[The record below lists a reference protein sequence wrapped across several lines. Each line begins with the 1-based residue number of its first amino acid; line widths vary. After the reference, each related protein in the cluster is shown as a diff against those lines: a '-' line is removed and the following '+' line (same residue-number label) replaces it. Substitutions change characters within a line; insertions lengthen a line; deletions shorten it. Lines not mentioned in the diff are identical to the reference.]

1 MSAVAGLGLARRRL
15 GATPAPPPPR
25 PLRPPPATPQSGYA
39 AYAGSSENAAAN
51 KAFFEA
57 VMKSVAEKRAANPG
71 VQAVTVIYNTTNAPS
86 FRSQIAS
93 STSIWNSS
101 VSNVKLQEGSNADF
115 AYREGN
121 DSRGSYASTDGH
133 GSGYI
138 FLDYAQNQQ
147 YDSTRVTAHE
157 TGHVLGLP
165 DHYTGPC
172 SELMS
177 GGGPGTSCTQ
187 RLPERHGALAG
198 ELPLAERSRGLS
210 PAPRP
215 DTGLHAAPVRG
226 RSAGAGRPPPAVG
239 TAQASSSGK
248 APRWP
253 VPAPCAGRGSNSR
266 QLHISWTNPVRR
278 SQRPATSSPPA
289 ASR

>member
-1 MSAVAGLGLARRRL
+1 MRHPRTAIMSAVAGLGLGLAAAL
-15 GATPAPPPPR
+15 GTTPAVAA
-25 PLRPPPATPQSGYA
+25 PAPVAPSAPAPTAQAGYA

-57 VMKSVAEKRAANPG
+57 VMKSVAEKRAAKPG
-71 VQAVTVIYNTTNAPS
+71 ALAVTVVYSTANAPS

-115 AYREGN
+115 AYYEGN
-121 DSRGSYASTDGH
+121 DSRGSYASTNGH

-138 FLDYAQNQQ
+138 FLDYAQNRQ
-147 YDSTRVTAHE
+147 YNSTRVTAHE

-177 GGGPGTSCTQ
+177 GGGPGTSCTNAY
-187 RLPERHGALAG
+187 PNTT
-198 ELPLAERSRGLS
+198 ERSRVNTLWRNGF
-210 PAPRP
+210 
-215 DTGLHAAPVRG
+215 AAALAR
-226 RSAGAGRPPPAVG
+226 
-239 TAQASSSGK
+239 
-248 APRWP
+248 
-253 VPAPCAGRGSNSR
+253 
-266 QLHISWTNPVRR
+266 
-278 SQRPATSSPPA
+278 ATS
-289 ASR
+289 